1 MFSLFPIPFSQE
13 NKVIEKGFDVDT
25 ITFWEKEIYRFLHSP
40 ERRDIVCAE
49 NYYNGD
55 QEILRRKIKMP
66 DGKNNEKALDF
77 LPNHRIVDNQYAKCV
92 DEKKNYLISR
102 PITITTRD
110 EEYGKILREYFNKK
124 MHKTLNRVARNSIDK
139 GKSYLYPYYDQN
151 HELKWKRFNSW
162 EIIPHWLDEDHDE
175 MDSFGRIYSVFEQD
189 RGGEK
194 VSKSFFE
201 LYDYEGIHYFDWDG
215 ANLHPTKGREI
226 VPYFTLGDTPL
237 AWAKIPLI
245 VFKRNE
251 KESPL
256 IRNVKSLQDAINL
269 IESNFVNVSD
279 QNIYNSILVL
289 VNYDGENLG
298 EFREK
303 LAMYGAIKISTID
316 GQAGDV
322 KTLNLDVNPENY
334 KAVLGVLKEALV
346 ENARAFNV
354 KDNRLNSDANQ
365 MHIQTAYHDMDLD
378 ADDMEVE
385 WQVALEEMLF
395 FVNYDIQI
403 KGGNIPE
410 DHEVTFTFNRN
421 MMIDESQLIQNCVV
435 SRDIISDET
444 IRSKHPWCLDPQ
456 KEKELLDVQKQE
468 QIAYNPIEEIRSA
481 KTTEGTVGGTEE
493 E

>member
-1 MFSLFPIPFSQE
+1 MLFSLPFTQF
-13 NKVIEKGFDVDT
+13 NKVTVKDTDT
-25 ITFWEKEIYRFLHSP
+25 ITFWESEIRAFLSSKER
-40 ERRDIVCAE
+40 EDIVTAE
-49 NYYNGD
+49 NYYNGQHD
-55 QEILRRKIKMP
+55 ILRRRIRMP
-66 DGKNNEKALDF
+66 DGKNNEKDVTY
-77 LPNHRIVDNQYAKCV
+77 LPNHKIVDNQYAKCV

-110 EEYGKILREYFNKK
+110 EDYGSLLKDYFNKK
-124 MHKTLNRVARNSIDK
+124 MHKVLNRVARNSIDK
-139 GKSYLYPYYDQN
+139 GKSYLYPYYDKTVG
-151 HELKWKRFNSW
+151 LKWKRFNTW
-162 EIIPHWLDEDHDE
+162 EIIPHWTDEDHDE
-175 MDSFGRIYSVFEQD
+175 MDSFGRIYSVFKREHD
-189 RGGEK
+189 G
-194 VSKSFFE
+194 SKKSQTFFE
-201 LYDYEGIHYFDWDG
+201 LYDKTGIHYFTWE
-215 ANLHPTKGREI
+215 NNELSPIPERET
-226 VPYFTLGDTPL
+226 VPYFTFEGQPM
-237 AWAKIPLI
+237 AWDKIPLI

-256 IRNVKSLQDAINL
+256 IKNVKSLQDAINL

-289 VNYDGENLG
+289 VNYDGENLA

-303 LAMYGAIKISTID
+303 LAMYGAVKISTID

-395 FVNYDIQI
+395 FINYDISI
-403 KGGNIPE
+403 KGGKIPE
-410 DHEVTFTFNRN
+410 DREVTFTFNRN
-421 MMIDESQLIQNCVV
+421 MMIDETQLIQNCVV
-435 SRDIISDET
+435 SREIISDET

-456 KEKELLDVQKQE
+456 KEKELLE
-468 QIAYNPIEEIRSA
+468 QQREEEEAYNPIEELRNVNGKRTSLA
-481 KTTEGTVGGTEE
+481 DEAGRAE
-493 E
+493 